1 MLLTQTLGLISVIYF
16 KKKKMCKSTPMLR
29 EGPRGRRVFKKL
41 YIYIYIYIYENKP
54 AFHVLV
60 GSQVKGPKH
69 KSEGQCKLKIER
81 GGSKKSQTCIHRSK
95 DMGVQ

>member
-1 MLLTQTLGLISVIYF
+1 MLLTQTLGLISVIYL
-16 KKKKMCKSTPMLR
+16 KKNICGKVHLCL
-29 EGPRGRRVFKKL
+29 ERGRGEEEFLKS
-41 YIYIYIYIYENKP
+41 YIYTYIYIYENKP

-81 GGSKKSQTCIHRSK
+81 GGSKKSKTCIHRSK
-95 DMGVQ
+95 EMGVQ

>member
-1 MLLTQTLGLISVIYF
+1 MISVIYL
-16 KKKKMCKSTPMLR
+16 KKKKICVKVHLCL
-29 EGPRGRRVFKKL
+29 ERGRGEEEFLKSYI

-95 DMGVQ
+95 EMGVQ